1 VIHALAELAARV
13 APELLGWLLGTLR
26 ILPVVLL
33 CPVLGGQ
40 LVPASVRLVLA
51 GALGL
56 AVRPLAGPVRGISV
70 ELWASCAREA
80 GLGLAIG
87 LGAALPFDAA
97 RIGGRLIDLV
107 RGTSA
112 EAALPVAGHRESAT
126 ADVLHQLLVCLAL
139 AGGVLPATL
148 RALGRSFLLLP
159 PGTAAPGSG
168 GVLALAGLV
177 GTALAT
183 GLSIAAPV
191 VALSWATDAAVG
203 LALRAAP
210 GLPMNELGTPVRI
223 LGGAT
228 VLWLSLGVVSRR
240 LLGWALS
247 AEGGWVQAV
256 LAP

>member
-1 VIHALAELAARV
+1 MPALLELAAAVR
-13 APELLGWLLGTLR
+13 PELLGWLLATLR
-26 ILPVVLL
+26 TVPVVLL

-40 LVPASVRLVLA
+40 LVPAGVRLAVA

-56 AVRPLAGPVRGISV
+56 AFRPLGGAPPGVTV
-70 ELWASCAREA
+70 ELWTRCAREA
-80 GLGLAIG
+80 GVGLALG

-97 RIGGRLIDLV
+97 RIGGRLVDLV

-148 RALGRSFLLLP
+148 RAIVRSYRLLP
-159 PGTAAPGSG
+159 PGSAAPGVSG
-168 GVLALAGLV
+168 ALALAGLL

-210 GLPMNELGTPVRI
+210 ALPVGEVGAPVRI
-223 LGGAT
+223 LGGAA
-228 VLWLSLGVVSRR
+228 VLWLSLGVVCER
-240 LLGWALS
+240 LLGWVLS
-247 AEGGWVQAV
+247 PEGGWVQAV
-256 LAP
+256 LGP